1 MSRRC
6 TAGALRDRRSLR
18 TLNSDVARRRA
29 EWAPT
34 LDDRTDGIEQPQRAM
49 PIAEPEKLCHVRL
62 ARVAIYWEI
71 REALLRQR
79 LDGFADR
86 HRLCNSPELERA
98 SLLAREHPRLPRQ
111 RDPHVWKLRADR
123 QARHAAA
130 GGLQHR
136 RAVEVYAQIR
146 DGQDLQDGRRVVPVV
161 IDHAIR
167 DSAEVGWHRVL
178 HPRLDEEIGVV
189 DVAEAAH
196 RAG

>member
-1 MSRRC
+1 MLSERFVFFFFSSRRRHTRLQGDWSSDVLFRSRRRRWRQRRSRRC

-18 TLNSDVARRRA
+18 TLSSDVARRRA

-71 REALLRQR
+71 RETLLRQR

-98 SLLAREHPRLPRQ
+98 SLVAREHPRLPRQ
-111 RDPHVWKLRADR
+111 RDPHVWKQIGRA
-123 QARHAAA
+123 H
-130 GGLQHR
+130 
-136 RAVEVYAQIR
+136 V
-146 DGQDLQDGRRVVPVV
+146 
-161 IDHAIR
+161 
-167 DSAEVGWHRVL
+167 
-178 HPRLDEEIGVV
+178 
-189 DVAEAAH
+189 
-196 RAG
+196 